1 MLCDQTAAHGNAVM
15 RDVIAPHGPG
25 QRRIG
30 STVFF
35 TDDGYAAMIEVVYA
49 LGPIFLLILL
59 GQGLKRSSF
68 VSNDFWPAAEKIT
81 YFITFP
87 ALLTGNLARADLS
100 SVAWEWIAGSVVFA
114 TALSGLVVILLER
127 SLLKPQALPHGRAT
141 TSSVFQGAVR
151 PNTYVGLAGAAAL
164 FGQAGTTITA
174 LCIAATVPLVNVMAV
189 TALTRMVPRGR
200 SVGVGAI
207 ALGIIKN
214 PIILACALGIALNL
228 LGWPLPPVIG
238 PLLDIL
244 ARAALPVGL
253 LAVGAGLSLKV
264 YAANEEAANAPQG
277 QRGFRAVATP
287 LVCSAT
293 LKLLVLPLIAGFVM
307 LLASISAPLFGGS
320 PMDPV
325 ALGTVV
331 LWAGLP
337 CSASAYVLARQMGGD
352 APMMAAVIT
361 WQTLAAMVTLPLL
374 MGTLHALGLA

>member
-1 MLCDQTAAHGNAVM
+1 
-15 RDVIAPHGPG
+15 
-25 QRRIG
+25 
-30 STVFF
+30 
-35 TDDGYAAMIEVVYA
+35 MIEVVYA

-68 VSNDFWPAAEKIT
+68 VGDGFWPAAEKIT

-87 ALLTGNLARADLS
+87 SLLTGNLARADLG
-100 SVAWEWIAGSVVFA
+100 SVAWEWIAGSVIFA
-114 TALSGLVVILLER
+114 TLLSGFVVILLER
-127 SLLKPQALPHGRAT
+127 TLLKPQSLPHGRST

-164 FGQAGTTITA
+164 FGQTGTTITA

-189 TALTRMVPRGR
+189 TALTRMVPRGS
-200 SVGVGAI
+200 SVGVGAVL
-207 ALGIIKN
+207 LGIVKN
-214 PIILACALGIALNL
+214 PIIIACAVGIALNVV
-228 LGWPLPPVIG
+228 GWPLPPVLG

-244 ARAALPVGL
+244 GRAALPVGL

-264 YAANEEAANAPQG
+264 YAATDDPDSAPQG
-277 QRGFRAVATP
+277 QRGFRAVMTP
-287 LVCSAT
+287 LFCSGAI
-293 LKLLVLPLIAGFVM
+293 KLGLLPLIAGFVM
-307 LLASISAPLFGGS
+307 LLASITAPLFGGS
-320 PMDPV
+320 TLDPA

-374 MGTLHALGLA
+374 MGLLHGVGLL